1 VAQVVL
7 QVHMAVLAVLVLM
20 ELMQQEVI
28 DLLEVTELLGLLLAA
43 AVVVEVVV
51 LMVQTRAFP
60 QQQVAEQE
68 RQVAQAPFGYFTNMW
83 AVLDYDNKTV
93 IGIVP
98 PDKTIEDFKE
108 EINGRTT
115 VKMTLENSPA
125 FLLGTYENEKFYQKG
140 EKI

>member
-1 VAQVVL
+1 
-7 QVHMAVLAVLVLM
+7 M
-20 ELMQQEVI
+20 
-28 DLLEVTELLGLLLAA
+28 
-43 AVVVEVVV
+43 
-51 LMVQTRAFP
+51 
-60 QQQVAEQE
+60 
-68 RQVAQAPFGYFTNMW
+68 AQAPFGYFTNMW

>member
-1 VAQVVL
+1 
-7 QVHMAVLAVLVLM
+7 MAVLAVLVLM
-20 ELMQQEVI
+20 ELMQQEAVG
-28 DLLEVTELLGLLLAA
+28 LLEAMELLVLLLAA
-43 AVVVEVVV
+43 AAVVAVAV
-51 LMVQTRAFP
+51 LIAHHVALTH
-60 QQQVAEQE
+60 QQVADQE

-83 AVLDYDNKTV
+83 AVLDYDDKTV

-98 PDKTIEDFKE
+98 PDKTIQDFKE

-125 FLLGTYENEKFYQKG
+125 FLLGTYENGKFYQKG